1 MADPVVVRLVGAGEA
16 TVVVDERAI
25 VIDAAGR
32 ELAVPLAALG
42 GVRVSAGDARSIA
55 LHAGG
60 AALELAPRDDAGE
73 AFDALGHDIVAA
85 AYALPE
91 VMRGLRA
98 YGSSRAQPG
107 AEHDRFFAPLVRPLR
122 ELRAAHEQALGR
134 RSAPWRAAE
143 SVDATRAGAELR
155 ATLAAFA
162 VERFPRPE
170 SAPDRRALEAEL
182 EDEAEE
188 LFDRLDALTA
198 AAQRLH
204 AAADVERV
212 AAWRAWTAALAATL
226 DAADRCWSRSTHAL
240 GATPTSPRTPR
251 TR

>member
-16 TVVVDERAI
+16 TVVVEERSI

-32 ELAVPLAALG
+32 QLSVPLAALG
-42 GVRVSAGDARSIA
+42 GVRVSAEEARSIA

-60 AALELAPRDDAGE
+60 ASLELAPGDDSAE
-73 AFDALGHDIVAA
+73 AFDALAREIVAA

-98 YGSSRAQPG
+98 YGSSRARPG

-122 ELRAAHEQALGR
+122 ELRTAHEQSLGR
-134 RSAPWRAAE
+134 RGVPWRAAE
-143 SVDATRAGAELR
+143 SVDATRAGVELR

-162 VERFPRPE
+162 AERFPRPE
-170 SAPDRRALEAEL
+170 SAPDRRALQAEL
-182 EDEAEE
+182 EEEAEE
-188 LFDRLDALTA
+188 LFERLDALTA

-204 AAADVERV
+204 TAAEVERV
-212 AAWRAWTAALAATL
+212 AAWRAWTTALAATL
-226 DAADRCWSRSTHAL
+226 DAADRCWARALPAL
-240 GATPTSPRTPR
+240 GGSAKA
-251 TR
+251 